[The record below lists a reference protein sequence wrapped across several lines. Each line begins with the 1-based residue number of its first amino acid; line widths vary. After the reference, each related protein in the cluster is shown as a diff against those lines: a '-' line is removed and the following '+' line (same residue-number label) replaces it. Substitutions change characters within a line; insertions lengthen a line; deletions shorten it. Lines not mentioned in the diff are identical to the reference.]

1 MLRATP
7 VRFTKNPK
15 VMADKSEMKRPEA
28 NNLGNVALTIS
39 AAFLSSRTLNIVG
52 DTTTEKNNSIPSK
65 IELSTIVITTVFLI
79 LFVSIFGYIYK
90 IRELFLKPLTDFH
103 HIMLEQKFSNFY
115 FPTKQVTAVFIY
127 QKNYNTFCLILT

>member
-52 DTTTEKNNSIPSK
+52 DTTTEKNTSIPSK

-79 LFVSIFGYIYK
+79 FFVSIFGYIYK
-90 IRELFLKPLTDFH
+90 IR
-103 HIMLEQKFSNFY
+103 
-115 FPTKQVTAVFIY
+115 
-127 QKNYNTFCLILT
+127 